1 MNNKSVH
8 LQRVPNL
15 SFIKS
20 DKKLV
25 ENMDL
30 VRNICSTALFI
41 RDKHKLRVRLPLSNL
56 KIISKKSQDISDFK
70 NIIKDEVNVK
80 NIELNDNI
88 SELAEFKLQLNFK
101 IIGIKFGKKTK
112 EISSAAK
119 NNEWTKLKNGDIK
132 IANEILSKDD
142 FEIKLTPK
150 DPEKT
155 FPLSSNNC
163 LIELDLN
170 VTKEL
175 KSEGIS
181 RDIVRLIQQDRKE
194 KDFNI
199 SDHINIKISCSDEL
213 KKIIN
218 DNQEYI
224 KIQTLG
230 RDVQFLDIK
239 YFSEKFNHTV
249 EEEVFTIQ
257 LDVAN

>member
-101 IIGIKFGKKTK
+101 IIGIKFGKKNK
-112 EISSAAK
+112 
-119 NNEWTKLKNGDIK
+119 
-132 IANEILSKDD
+132 
-142 FEIKLTPK
+142 
-150 DPEKT
+150 
-155 FPLSSNNC
+155 
-163 LIELDLN
+163 
-170 VTKEL
+170 
-175 KSEGIS
+175 
-181 RDIVRLIQQDRKE
+181 R
-194 KDFNI
+194 
-199 SDHINIKISCSDEL
+199 NIKRRQ
-213 KKIIN
+213 K
-218 DNQEYI
+218 
-224 KIQTLG
+224 
-230 RDVQFLDIK
+230 
-239 YFSEKFNHTV
+239 
-249 EEEVFTIQ
+249 
-257 LDVAN
+257 